1 VATYHTLPW
10 FRYAFDS
17 GDGKISSAASFER
30 VPPYPASFLECHEY
44 AVDAMRRFNRDNLMY
59 QIRVIRMVPVDTL
72 PIEADRTM
80 TPKDVYVAFEVKP

>member
-59 QIRVIRMVPVDTL
+59 KLRVIRMVPMLDLT
-72 PIEADRTM
+72 PDRTM